1 MRNRHPLFKAF
12 ALGCCLLLPAVAA
25 QAGNVTSVNVSS
37 NGPWTV
43 GQQDGSS
50 AATAQYIID
59 VVYTRQG
66 TGSDAVTITDVLPA
80 GIWPAWSGTRNTGT
94 GGSGTGSATFEC
106 GHAFNNGT
114 KRYTVTCTNENT
126 RAATI
131 QLTLPV
137 FIDQLATGSVS
148 NSTTAVN
155 NGNTDTSNTNT
166 TTVIGVDSAPWANSC
181 TAVGGSLS
189 TNQFAANGTF
199 GSIGSNTVG
208 NATAVNSTSV
218 LASGSTAMSYS
229 AGDLADGEYRISN
242 RLSKL
247 STSRDGNW
255 FWTVGD
261 HSSLGTNGGRGDPNQ
276 LMMVMNASID
286 PDVFYAETL
295 NVAAHTTYEFSLWG
309 IHGNNPVSS
318 YFSGGNRTPLP
329 YNLVLAVDRIGVD
342 DDNDGTVD
350 EAGEEQVIVS
360 SGNVAATNRP
370 TWRQYGALFNS
381 GTATQVRF
389 IFRNNGPGGGGND
402 LAIDD
407 MLLAQCAGLPSG
419 NLQGTLYH
427 DDNRNNTLDGSET
440 GRLPAGVSVELRNNN
455 GLVVATAQTDANG
468 NYQFTGIPVV
478 PNANYSVRVVTG
490 DTDIPAGVTLGTPN
504 NVPVTLSQGGT
515 ATVNFG
521 FDAIRLTLRKQ
532 WVGAAVN
539 DAVTV
544 LAQSGGSTLRSF
556 SAVANAADE
565 LDTDSAS
572 VYLTAGSTVTL
583 SETFTTGAAQNYES
597 QLACTGSTDTD
608 PSDGL
613 QVAAADA
620 NIVCTYANTR
630 KVADLSIAKT
640 NNAASL
646 VRGTETTYVVT
657 VTNNGPSAV
666 TGAVVNDTPGPGLT
680 CPGGNVITCT
690 GSGCPTSPNPITVDD
705 VRTGLVLGTLT
716 ATAPGNTVVLT
727 GTCTVD

>member
-25 QAGNVTSVNVSS
+25 QAGTVPNNGVSVTS

-43 GQQDGSS
+43 GQQNGSS
-50 AATAQYIID
+50 AATAQY
-59 VVYTRQG
+59 
-66 TGSDAVTITDVLPA
+66 TITLSHNRSGSGTNNVTVTDQLPI
-80 GIWPAWSGTRNTGT
+80 GIWPGWSGTQTFSSFSCSQSFDN
-94 GGSGTGSATFEC
+94 GS
-106 GHAFNNGT
+106 
-114 KRYTVTCTNENT
+114 KRYTVTCTRSN
-126 RAATI
+126 APDGS
-131 QLTLPV
+131 QSFSLPV
-137 FIDQLATGSVS
+137 WVDQLATGSVS
-148 NSTTAVN
+148 NSVSAVGTSGQTRTAS
-155 NGNTDTSNTNT
+155 TS
-166 TTVIGVDSAPWANSC
+166 TTVIGVDSVAWANSC

-189 TNQFAANGTF
+189 VNQFANGGTF

-208 NATAVNSTSV
+208 NATAVNSAST

-318 YFSGGNRTPLP
+318 YFSGGGRVPLP

-504 NVPVTLSQGGT
+504 NVAVTLTQGGT

-544 LAQSGGSTLRSF
+544 SAQSGGSTLRSF
-556 SAVANAADE
+556 NAVANAADE

-572 VYLTAGSTVTL
+572 VYLTAGSTVTF

-640 NNAASL
+640 NNATSL
-646 VRGTETTYVVT
+646 VRGTQTTYVVT

-716 ATAPGNTVVLT
+716 ATAPGNTMVLT

>member
-25 QAGNVTSVNVSS
+25 QAGTVPNNGVSVTS

-43 GQQDGSS
+43 GQQNGSS
-50 AATAQYIID
+50 AATAQY
-59 VVYTRQG
+59 
-66 TGSDAVTITDVLPA
+66 TITLSHNRSGSGTNNVTVTDQLPI
-80 GIWPAWSGTRNTGT
+80 GIWPGWSGTQTFSSFSCSQSFDN
-94 GGSGTGSATFEC
+94 GS
-106 GHAFNNGT
+106 
-114 KRYTVTCTNENT
+114 KRYTVTCTRSN
-126 RAATI
+126 APDGS
-131 QLTLPV
+131 QSFSLPV
-137 FIDQLATGSVS
+137 WVDQLATGSVS
-148 NSTTAVN
+148 NSVSAVGTSGQTRTAS
-155 NGNTDTSNTNT
+155 TS
-166 TTVIGVDSAPWANSC
+166 TTVIGVDSVAWANSC

-189 TNQFAANGTF
+189 VNQFAANGTF

-318 YFSGGNRTPLP
+318 YFSGGGRVPLP

-504 NVPVTLSQGGT
+504 NVAVTLTQGGT

-544 LAQSGGSTLRSF
+544 SAQSGGSTLRSF
-556 SAVANAADE
+556 NAVANAADE

-572 VYLTAGSTVTL
+572 VYLTAGSTVTF

-640 NNAASL
+640 NNATSL
-646 VRGTETTYVVT
+646 VRGTQTTYVVT

-716 ATAPGNTVVLT
+716 ATAPGNTMVLT